1 MTTLVLP
8 IPPMF
13 SGILRYWTRFV
24 ARARQRENLG
34 SGPESLTCE
43 SVGLNCGRVRGG
55 VAQLVRASACHAEG
69 RGFESRRSRH
79 VFKHLA
85 AFRRPQI
92 DRFDGPFT
100 PGVRR

>member
-24 ARARQRENLG
+24 ARTRQRGNAG
-34 SGPESLTCE
+34 SEPESLTCE
-43 SVGLNCGRVRGG
+43 RVGFNGGRARGG

-69 RGFESRRSRH
+69 RGFEPRRPRH
-79 VFKHLA
+79 NFKHLA
-85 AFRRPQI
+85 L
-92 DRFDGPFT
+92 
-100 PGVRR
+100 VRRRHFGARLTRRRGL